1 MRRPVLIALLLSLPT
16 LLAAP
21 ASAWSPAGHM
31 TLGAI
36 AYHELE
42 RIDPA
47 ALETVLTLLE
57 SHPHF
62 GQLIDGP
69 DDRALPGPQRRAAI
83 FMRAARW
90 ADDVRQAPFDEY
102 SEPAWHYVNFR
113 YRPAN
118 ELMPPR
124 GPRQDGYLLWAL
136 EENARRLESDSD
148 TVRAL
153 ALTWLFHLIT
163 DLHQPLH
170 DIALIDAA
178 RPDGDRGGNLTWV
191 RRDDGETVNL
201 HWYWDGLINRS
212 ESFADAA
219 RRAHELAGAI
229 DAGGETLDLPTDGFQ
244 PWAVEGARVAVET
257 AYLSGTLGAGARDSG
272 VTLPA
277 EYASQ
282 ARETAE
288 RRGVLGALRLA
299 RFLADRF

>member
-1 MRRPVLIALLLSLPT
+1 MRRTFTIAVFLLLPALF
-16 LLAAP
+16 AAP
-21 ASAWSPAGHM
+21 ARAWSPAGHM

-42 RIDPA
+42 RIDPE
-47 ALETVLTLLE
+47 ALETVLALLR

-62 GQLIDGP
+62 GELLDGP
-69 DDRALPGPQRRAAI
+69 EDRVLPEPRRRAAI

-90 ADDVRQAPFDEY
+90 ADDVRRPPHDEY

-113 YRPAN
+113 YRPDA
-118 ELMPPR
+118 ELTPPR

-136 EENARRLESDSD
+136 EENARRLDSDSD

-191 RRDDGETVNL
+191 RRDDGRTVNL

-212 ESFADAA
+212 EQFTDAA

-229 DAGGETLDLPTDGFQ
+229 DAGGETLSLPADGFQ
-244 PWAVEGARVAVET
+244 PWAAESARVAVES
-257 AYLSGTLGAGARDSG
+257 AYLSGRLGSGTEKDGA
-272 VTLPA
+272 TLP
-277 EYASQ
+277 EGYAAQ
-282 ARETAE
+282 AQQTAE